1 MSAAS
6 DRDPDLRLAHLHL
19 KTGLLAL
26 ARAELE
32 AAAGQGTLDRDGL
45 ADLAEVRWR
54 TGDLVGAGLAAEAHL
69 EQGGDTL
76 VAQVVAAEYRF
87 AEGRTAEAE
96 AAARAAA
103 EAGPVALRAV
113 FAGLPAGPVWEGVF
127 GTGPGSR
134 AGEPSES
141 ALSGIEPSVEPSN
154 EPFVE
159 PSAEHSIDP
168 SAAPAIPPPT
178 VAAGPA
184 MASPTAAASPSPGSV
199 LRRGAE
205 PTRATSETA
214 HWLGLAR
221 AALGE
226 GRLEAGVAALGLALR
241 FEPAAAE
248 AVLDLLAELESSAFE
263 GGRGDIAGLE
273 VLRGDA
279 LQLVGREAEARAAYR
294 RASEVLRRPAEG

>member
-1 MSAAS
+1 MIRVSAVS
-6 DRDPDLRLAHLHL
+6 DRHPDLRLARLHL

-69 EQGGDTL
+69 EQGGDVL

-113 FAGLPAGPVWEGVF
+113 FAGLPAGPVWEGVL

-134 AGEPSES
+134 GAEPSGS
-141 ALSGIEPSVEPSN
+141 AAVRDRAVGRAVD
-154 EPFVE
+154 E
-159 PSAEHSIDP
+159 PSASRRPSTLEP
-168 SAAPAIPPPT
+168 SAAPASRRRGPPS
-178 VAAGPA
+178 GL
-184 MASPTAAASPSPGSV
+184 ASPRAAASSSPGSV

-214 HWLGLAR
+214 RWLALAR
-221 AALGE
+221 TALGE

-248 AVLDLLAELESSAFE
+248 AVLDLLAELESSAFGE
-263 GGRGDIAGLE
+263 GRGDIAGLE